1 MPERICAIGRDG
13 DAWARVLTAM
23 GTSIPVCRPSG
34 AFALQRRALK
44 GVIGGATRPRG
55 DAVRGSCKPAV
66 RPHADRSLP
75 VGGWLPAHTDR
86 GGAPTLQRKHHRSP
100 RGAILILEP
109 ATCLTWSTVGWMSS
123 RSDSSAAATLALS
136 VEPSHSPSASFSYS
150 VE

>member
-55 DAVRGSCKPAV
+55 DAVRGSCKPTI

-86 GGAPTLQRKHHRSP
+86 GGALLRRAGVRFHHR
-100 RGAILILEP
+100 GA
-109 ATCLTWSTVGWMSS
+109 V
-123 RSDSSAAATLALS
+123 
-136 VEPSHSPSASFSYS
+136 
-150 VE
+150 